1 MFVNVHTDNHI
12 KTSDDLTRRVEDE
25 VIGTL
30 ERFGDQVVTVEVHLN
45 DVNGHKHGVD
55 KRCMMEARLSG
66 LQPIAVTHMA
76 ETLDEA
82 IEGAAEKL
90 ERSIDSTV
98 DKLSH
103 HKGRT
108 SFGGDQTI

>member
-12 KTSDDLTRRVEDE
+12 RGTDGLTRRVEDE
-25 VIGTL
+25 VIAAL
-30 ERFGDQVVTVEVHLN
+30 DRFGDQVVTVEVHLHDDN
-45 DVNGHKHGVD
+45 AQKHGID
-55 KRCMMEARLSG
+55 KRCVMEARLAG
-66 LQPIAVTHMA
+66 LQPIAATHAA

-90 ERSIDSTV
+90 ERAIDHTV
-98 DKLSH
+98 EKLSN

>member
-1 MFVNVHTDNHI
+1 MFVQVHTDNHI
-12 KTSDDLTRRVEDE
+12 KGSDDLTRRVEDE
-25 VIGTL
+25 VITAL
-30 ERFGDQVVTVEVHLN
+30 ERFDDQVVTVEVHLA
-45 DVNGHKHGVD
+45 DVNGQKHGID
-55 KRCMMEARLSG
+55 KRCLMEARLAG
-66 LQPIAVTHMA
+66 LQPIAATHMG

-90 ERSIDSTV
+90 ERAIANVV
-98 DKLSH
+98 DKLEH

>member
-12 KTSDDLTRRVEDE
+12 KGSGDLTRRVEDE
-25 VIGTL
+25 VIATL
-30 ERFGDQVVTVEVHLN
+30 DRFGDQVVTVEVHLH
-45 DVNGHKHGVD
+45 DDNGKKHGID
-55 KRCMMEARLSG
+55 KRCVMEARLSG
-66 LQPIAVTHMA
+66 LQPVAATHMA

-82 IEGAAEKL
+82 IDGAAEKL
-90 ERSIDSTV
+90 ERTIEHTV
-98 DKLSH
+98 DKLGH

>member
-1 MFVNVHTDNHI
+1 MQVQVHTDNHI
-12 KTSDDLTRRVEDE
+12 KGSDDLTRGVEDE
-25 VIGTL
+25 VIAAL
-30 ERFGDQVVTVEVHLN
+30 ERFGDQVVTVEVYLHDDN
-45 DVNGHKHGVD
+45 AQKHGID
-55 KRCMMEARLSG
+55 KRCVMEARLSG

-76 ETLDEA
+76 EALDEA

-90 ERSIDSTV
+90 ERSIDHTV

-108 SFGGDQTI
+108 SFGGDQAI

>member
-12 KTSDDLTRRVEDE
+12 KGSDDLTRRVEDE
-25 VIGTL
+25 VIATL
-30 ERFGDQVVTVEVHLN
+30 ERFGDQVVTVEVHLH
-45 DVNGHKHGVD
+45 DENGQKHGID
-55 KRCMMEARLSG
+55 KRCVMEARLSG

-82 IEGAAEKL
+82 IDGAAEKL
-90 ERSIDSTV
+90 ERSIEHTV
-98 DKLSH
+98 DKLGH

-108 SFGGDQTI
+108 SFGGDQVI

>member
-1 MFVNVHTDNHI
+1 MLVNVHTDNHI
-12 KTSDDLTRRVEDE
+12 KGSDGLARRVEDE
-25 VIGTL
+25 VSGSL
-30 ERFGDQVVTVEVHLN
+30 ERFGDQVVTVEVYLH
-45 DVNGHKHGVD
+45 DDNGKKHGID
-55 KRCMMEARLSG
+55 KRCVMEARLSG
-66 LQPIAVTHMA
+66 LKPIAATHMA

-82 IEGAAEKL
+82 IDGAAEKL

-103 HKGRT
+103 YKGRT